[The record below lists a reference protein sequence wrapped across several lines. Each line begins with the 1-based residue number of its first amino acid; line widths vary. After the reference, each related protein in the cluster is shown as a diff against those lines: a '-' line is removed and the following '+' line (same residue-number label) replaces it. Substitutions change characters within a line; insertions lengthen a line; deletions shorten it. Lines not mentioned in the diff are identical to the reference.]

1 MRNATWS
8 SFGNSEHINAGSMA
22 NHEVTVSKGTIAF
35 PMESVGGVARENA
48 DSPWDGQ

>member
-8 SFGNSEHINAGSMA
+8 SFANSERINAGSLA

-35 PMESVGGVARENA
+35 PMESVDGVARENA